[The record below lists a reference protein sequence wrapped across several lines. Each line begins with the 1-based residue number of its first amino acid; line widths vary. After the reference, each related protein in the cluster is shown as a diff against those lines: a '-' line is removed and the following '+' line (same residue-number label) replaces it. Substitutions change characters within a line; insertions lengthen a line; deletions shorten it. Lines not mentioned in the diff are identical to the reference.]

1 MKKTSILA
9 LSIFLLVFLVSAPAW
24 AQKKKVKVAFAL
36 LWTIDDMGW
45 TTAAYNGIKYLQEK
59 MGDEVEVSY
68 TEKVLAADAERVFRN
83 YARKGYDIIF
93 GTTFEHMDPMLMVAQ
108 DFPDQVFEHCSGYKT
123 AANMGNYF
131 ARMYQAEYLAG

>member
-59 MGDEVEVSY
+59 WEM
-68 TEKVLAADAERVFRN
+68 K
-83 YARKGYDIIF
+83 
-93 GTTFEHMDPMLMVAQ
+93 
-108 DFPDQVFEHCSGYKT
+108 
-123 AANMGNYF
+123 
-131 ARMYQAEYLAG
+131 